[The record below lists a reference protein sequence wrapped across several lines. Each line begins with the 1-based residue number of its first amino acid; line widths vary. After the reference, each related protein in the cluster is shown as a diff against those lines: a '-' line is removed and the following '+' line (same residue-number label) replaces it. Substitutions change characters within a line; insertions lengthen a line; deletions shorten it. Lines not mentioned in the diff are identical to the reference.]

1 MKRVA
6 TAAVLI
12 PAVLWLVFRGPFW
25 LRPLVLA
32 GLALGCI
39 VEYEHLVE
47 AKGIRIRGRLLR
59 LFGIAPFVLPLAFAV
74 WPKMPLEVGT
84 VAAVVVVILLAPFC
98 LVVAHMWSDLE
109 ECLVSAGVST
119 LGLLY
124 VSVSLVCLWN
134 LWNRQFGSLFV
145 FFVLVVVW
153 SGDISAYYTGKNLGR
168 TKLAPRISPGKT
180 WEGAI
185 ASFVVSVALGAWILL
200 TLEPL
205 LSWLVAHELIS
216 PVGISGWPIP
226 HYPHRVPH
234 YPLWFAVA
242 ASAVVNIAAQLG
254 DLVESAMKRSANV
267 KDSGSIL
274 PGHGGLLDR
283 IDALLFASPMA
294 VLVFLVG
301 DAIIP
306 PNFIF
311 P

>member
-12 PAVLWLVFRGPFW
+12 PLVLLLVFRGPFW
-25 LRPLVLA
+25 LMPLVLA
-32 GLALGCI
+32 VLALGCI

-47 AKGIRIRGRLLR
+47 AKGIRIRKRLLR
-59 LFGIAPFVLPLAFAV
+59 WFAIAPFVLPFAFAA
-74 WPKMPLEVGT
+74 WPEIPLEAGFV
-84 VAAVVVVILLAPFC
+84 VALVIVVLLAPFC
-98 LVVAHMWSDLE
+98 FVVAHMWSDLE

-124 VSVSLVCLWN
+124 ISVSLACLWN
-134 LWNRQFGSLFV
+134 LWDQQFGSLFV
-145 FFVLVVVW
+145 FFVLAVVW
-153 SGDISAYYTGKNLGR
+153 SGDIAAYYTGKNLGR

-185 ASFVVSVALGAWILL
+185 ASLVVSVALGAWILL
-200 TLEPL
+200 ALEPQH
-205 LSWLVAHELIS
+205 SWLVAHELIS
-216 PVGISGWPIP
+216 QVDISGWRRPIP
-226 HYPHRVPH
+226 HYPW
-234 YPLWFAVA
+234 WFAVGA
-242 ASAVVNIAAQLG
+242 PALVNVAAQLG

-267 KDSGSIL
+267 KDSGTIL

-294 VLVFLVG
+294 VLVFAVG

-306 PNFIF
+306 LTIIR
-311 P
+311 

>member
-25 LRPLVLA
+25 LMPLVLA
-32 GLALGCI
+32 VLALGSI
-39 VEYEHLVE
+39 IEFEHLAE
-47 AKGIRIRGRLLR
+47 AKGIRIRKRLLS
-59 LFGIAPFVLPLAFAV
+59 LFAIAPFVLPFAFAV
-74 WPKMPLEVGT
+74 WPDMDLEVGSVT
-84 VAAVVVVILLAPFC
+84 AFLIVILLAPFC
-98 LVVAHMWSDLE
+98 FVIAHMGSDLE

-124 VSVSLVCLWN
+124 VAVSLTCLWN
-134 LWNRQFGSLFV
+134 LWSREFGNLFV

-153 SGDISAYYTGKNLGR
+153 SGDISAYYTGKNIGR

-185 ASFVVSVALGAWILL
+185 ASLVVSVTLGTWILL
-200 TLEPL
+200 ALEPL
-205 LSWLVAHELIS
+205 HSWLLAHELIS
-216 PVGISGWPIP
+216 PVSVSGWRSPIP
-226 HYPHRVPH
+226 HYPW
-234 YPLWFAVA
+234 WFAVA
-242 ASAVVNIAAQLG
+242 ASTLVNVAAQLG

-267 KDSGSIL
+267 KDSGAIL

-294 VLVFLVG
+294 VLVFAVG
-301 DAIIP
+301 AAIIP
-306 PNFIF
+306 PKFIL